1 MPARTG
7 MGRPTAASRH
17 PYFRGEVL
25 MIGNSSM
32 RRRTLLAGAAGFLVA
47 PLVAGTAHA
56 AGPKVYLDPGHGGT
70 DPGAVANGLT
80 EKALTLNIALQ
91 TRNILLANWAVDVRM
106 SRTSDVTRSLTYR
119 TDDANAWG
127 AALFVS
133 IHINAGGGN
142 GFESY
147 RYPGT
152 TGNTA
157 ALHSAVHSRV
167 LSGMRSV
174 SSVTDRGMKTAN
186 FHVLR
191 ETAMPAVLT
200 ENLFIDTVSNANLL
214 KNAAFITATA
224 RGHANGI
231 AAYLG
236 L

>member
-1 MPARTG
+1 
-7 MGRPTAASRH
+7 
-17 PYFRGEVL
+17 
-25 MIGNSSM
+25 MIGNSSA
-32 RRRTLLAGAAGFLVA
+32 RRRTLLAAAAGLVA
-47 PLVAGTAHA
+47 APWVAGTAHA
-56 AGPKVYLDPGHGGT
+56 AVPKVYLDPGHGGT
-70 DPGAVANGLT
+70 DPGAVGNGLT

-91 TRNILLANWAVDVRM
+91 TRDILKANWNVDVRM
-106 SRTSDVTRSLTYR
+106 SRTTDITRSLTYR

-127 AALFVS
+127 ATIFVS
-133 IHINAGGGN
+133 IHINSGGGT

-157 ALHSAVHSRV
+157 ALHSAIHSRV

-174 SSVTDRGMKTAN
+174 ASVTDRGMKTAN

-191 ETAMPAVLT
+191 ATAMPAVLT
-200 ENLFIDTVSNANLL
+200 ENLFIDTVANANLL
-214 KNAAFITATA
+214 KSAAFITATA

-231 AAYLG
+231 ASYLG